1 MSDNLLS
8 TSWPCANFAKIYP
21 LSKMICHHSK
31 NRLKI
36 QKQCHYFSVSEKVP
50 VLNNRSRALLA
61 YHNHL
66 SVGCWRAAASC
77 EPQSKQRNQALS
89 WTSGPVTNLTASNTK
104 RERYFRRKGSMAWKS
119 SVYSTIPTRF
129 NSQKIS
135 DQMRRNKMALHK
147 NVEIGVHP
155 VAPFPLSSHSKSG
168 QVQVLTQCV

>member
-1 MSDNLLS
+1 MRVLRNDLAGMNDNLLS
-8 TSWPCANFAKIYP
+8 TSLPCANFAKIYP

-36 QKQCHYFSVSEKVP
+36 QKQCYYFGVSEKVP

-104 RERYFRRKGSMAWKS
+104 KRK
-119 SVYSTIPTRF
+119 IL
-129 NSQKIS
+129 QKKRKHGLEIQCILNHPNKVQLTENIRS
-135 DQMRRNKMALHK
+135 DEKKQD
-147 NVEIGVHP
+147 GP
-155 VAPFPLSSHSKSG
+155 P
-168 QVQVLTQCV
+168 